1 MRSHATQPSDPRF
14 KFRLDYIKGTLL
26 MLLHL
31 SFFTQCL
38 LSSSFSFVLLIF
50 LNSRSISYFNLIS
63 SFRQQAS
70 SLVFNMQLSKV
81 FLLPLLALAASSVMS
96 SEAQAQSLA
105 AGNMLLVGRDMQ
117 VRVQRSNELR
127 GFDWKFDFLSSF
139 LNPVVT
145 NSLFRGVE

>member
-38 LSSSFSFVLLIF
+38 LSSSFSFGLLIF

>member
-127 GFDWKFDFLSSF
+127 GFDWKVDFLSSF

>member
-50 LNSRSISYFNLIS
+50 LNSRPISYFNLIS

-127 GFDWKFDFLSSF
+127 GFDWKVDFLSSF